1 MSELDLEVN
10 FTKLVAAVK
19 SLNDL
24 SNAWEKMA
32 ADVVKA
38 NARISSS
45 VNKTE
50 KAQISSMGKK
60 IQMMRNSSAQEVR
73 SAQQAETAANKKVV
87 ASNREANEV
96 ERLKIKYREGYA
108 ATAKYN
114 SLKAEISRAHSI
126 NALSLKEETVQLQLL
141 TNEYNEYANGV
152 ALAGNRFAS
161 MGQRTQ
167 GVNTGIGRSSQ
178 LATRKMSSMGVVTQQ
193 VGYQVGDFA
202 VQVQSGQSAL
212 VAFSQQAT
220 QLVGVLPMV
229 HKQLGMT
236 QMAAIGLSAGLGIG
250 IPVVTALVNVLW
262 TSMSAADDASKSLMT
277 LSSIQEDL
285 AKSTADATLQL
296 VMQENAL
303 SDLATAFLFGEL
315 EEAKQDLDDYYAK
328 VDETFYNLRA
338 LSSIAVPMTP
348 LETEAARLAFYDNMS
363 QTQKDELQALQD
375 IYNTQ
380 VSVLRND
387 EARERSQERQ
397 ISLIEEWGDFF
408 EAAQERIDASTEG
421 VRNMTSQS
429 QTARAAASALM
440 TEWVSLFETVT
451 DLKDELGDAAYE
463 VLRLAG
469 VDIESPIS
477 KAVKAAAD
485 LAAKLD
491 ISLEDAYKIGN
502 ADVSSGVVAAAIA
515 AKQLATDLNTSFRAA
530 LAMQGMINNRPT
542 NDVFD
547 PRSDSYDSPESSNER
562 IRRIMESGTLEDST
576 LPDVSDGSGKSTGS
590 SGSAAADKLDFVQ
603 ALKEEMAVRGELV
616 KLYGDEYEL
625 QSEIARIVKG
635 LGEDSGD
642 YNAQSIEALAQ
653 QNLLLIEQENLREE
667 SVKRMQSAYDMLG
680 SEMGTAF
687 TSMIDGTKSVED
699 AFKSMAKNIIDQ
711 LIQIFIVEQM
721 VNSIS
726 GGLGGG
732 GGGLL
737 SGIFGG
743 GGGSKGK
750 GIDFRAGGG
759 PVTAGMPYIVGENEP
774 ELFVPNTSGNIYN
787 QKQMANMGGNG
798 SGDNVVIHQSFN
810 FQANGDDTVKR
821 LIQQAAPQIA
831 QMTKSSM
838 LNDRRRGGQTKSVF
852 G

>member
-24 SNAWEKMA
+24 SNAWEKMTN
-32 ADVVKA
+32 DVIKA

-45 VNKTE
+45 VSKTE
-50 KAQISSMGKK
+50 KAQFANDRKK
-60 IQMMRNSSAQEVR
+60 IAMMKNSQAMEVR
-73 SAQQAETAANKKVV
+73 AAQQAENSANKKIQ

-167 GVNTGIGRSSQ
+167 GVNTSIGRSSQ
-178 LATRKMSSMGVVTQQ
+178 VATKRMSSMGVVTQQ

-250 IPVVTALVNVLW
+250 IPVVTAIASVLW
-262 TSMSAADDASKSLMT
+262 TSMSAADDASESLMT

-285 AKSTADATLQL
+285 AKSTAEATLQL

-408 EAAQERIDASTEG
+408 EAAQERIDASAEG

-429 QTARAAASALM
+429 QTARAVASELM
-440 TEWVSLFETVT
+440 KEWVSLFETVT

-477 KAVKAAAD
+477 KAVKAAAE

-491 ISLEDAYKIGN
+491 ISLVDAYKIGN

-515 AKQLATDLNTSFRAA
+515 AKQLATDLNISFRAA
-530 LAMQGMINNRPT
+530 LAMQGMISNRPT

-547 PRSDSYDSPESSNER
+547 PRSDSYNSPESSNER
-562 IRRIMESGTLEDST
+562 IRRIMESGTLEEST
-576 LPDVSDGSGKSTGS
+576 LPDVPDK
-590 SGSAAADKLDFVQ
+590 SGSEAADKLDFVQ
-603 ALKEEMAVRGELV
+603 ALEAEMAVRGELV
-616 KLYGDEYEL
+616 KLFGDEYEL

-667 SVKRMQSAYDMLG
+667 SVKQMQNVYDMLG
-680 SEMGTAF
+680 NEMGTAF

-721 VNSIS
+721 VNSIT
-726 GGLGGG
+726 GGG
-732 GGGLL
+732 GILGGL
-737 SGIFGG
+737 FGG
-743 GGGSKGK
+743 GSSTNVVSGPMTSS
-750 GIDFRAGGG
+750 IRPQMRAGGG
-759 PVTAGMPYIVGENEP
+759 PVTSGMPYIVGENEP

-787 QKQMANMGGNG
+787 QKQMANMSGNG